1 MQIAAFH
8 TRLSKGMINMSHFF
22 KLSQTTALVCTLGV
36 AGLTS
41 LPAQAADDGTL
52 TIKAGVS
59 KATCAVIIGDNPAN
73 PGNSSYK
80 TLNLGNIASNNKS
93 SIAGEKFG
101 RPVQIQ
107 FALTNPEDTSKAC
120 DLTALSSGWQLKTN
134 FNAATQFTTVGTGTS
149 AKNYLKNEIPATA
162 GGTNAVVTLGVG
174 VRELVLKDQENIIV
188 GLGNGTNIATMWA
201 QFVYATTG
209 QATPGKFNF
218 IMPVT
223 VAYK

>member
-22 KLSQTTALVCTLGV
+22 KLSQTTALVCALGV

-73 PGNSSYK
+73 PGKSSYK

-93 SIAGEKFG
+93 SIAGT
-101 RPVQIQ
+101 I
-107 FALTNPEDTSKAC
+107 TN
-120 DLTALSSGWQLKTN
+120 Q
-134 FNAATQFTTVGTGTS
+134 
-149 AKNYLKNEIPATA
+149 
-162 GGTNAVVTLGVG
+162 
-174 VRELVLKDQENIIV
+174 
-188 GLGNGTNIATMWA
+188 
-201 QFVYATTG
+201 
-209 QATPGKFNF
+209 
-218 IMPVT
+218 
-223 VAYK
+223 